1 MHTSSRACRVA
12 RRCSDLS
19 NASGY
24 WMGLRRH
31 TKVRLR
37 KPLLELTAS
46 VGGAHPTVASISNAT
61 QAMSLTPRFQT
72 GS

>member
-1 MHTSSRACRVA
+1 
-12 RRCSDLS
+12 
-19 NASGY
+19 
-24 WMGLRRH
+24 MGLRRH

-61 QAMSLTPRFQT
+61 QAMSLTPRFHT